1 MENVDSMIPSLS
13 EIIQLKNQGYTQQEV
28 ADEYNTTKYYVQ
40 QKLRSSGVSWGRVGY
55 RKSRKWIDVNQ
66 GT

>member
-55 RKSRKWIDVNQ
+55 RKSRK
-66 GT
+66 

>member
-1 MENVDSMIPSLS
+1 MIPSLS

-55 RKSRKWIDVNQ
+55 RKSRK
-66 GT
+66 

>member
-1 MENVDSMIPSLS
+1 MIPSLS

-55 RKSRKWIDVNQ
+55 YLHLK
-66 GT
+66 GLLM